1 MSGAGYV
8 RLNSDNPD
16 DVEMANIGS
25 NEKFNVTILSKEKQY
40 PIQNVSASMTLSEF
54 KERVKEATEIEVIQ
68 QRLIFAGRRLDVNSK
83 TLLEYKVTSPCTIHL
98 FPIPIANLATASSSS
113 SSSSAPATATA
124 TELPRNGRS
133 TLNPILADGEFGGH
147 TPMHFDENVS
157 LHSREVKLWCLILM
171 FLCIMDL
178 MDIVSAL
185 LTDPGGTATLF
196 HYLLVIYLLKLIVF
210 YLLHQ
215 RCLALDRYI

>member
-16 DVEMANIGS
+16 DVEMAHLGS
-25 NEKFNVTILSKEKQY
+25 SEKFTVTILSKEKQY
-40 PIQNVSASMTLSEF
+40 PIQNVSASMPLSEF
-54 KERVKEATEIEVIQ
+54 KELVRAATDTAVIQ

-83 TLLEYKVTSPCTIHL
+83 TLEEYKITQPCTIHL
-98 FPIPIANLATASSSS
+98 FPIPTANLVSASSTSA
-113 SSSSAPATATA
+113 SSSSAPIAASALPQNGRPSMNTATV
-124 TELPRNGRS
+124 NG
-133 TLNPILADGEFGGH
+133 GFGFDNDFAGH

-178 MDIVSAL
+178 MDIISAL
-185 LTDPGGTATLF
+185 LTDPGGM
-196 HYLLVIYLLKLIVF
+196 I
-210 YLLHQ
+210 
-215 RCLALDRYI
+215 